1 MDRIRIK
8 KALTD
13 QHKAYRSHIEHFW
26 QNAKFIAD
34 PPSIQSFVKVG
45 NEDVEVVITEDLIR
59 RVLDFGDRPED
70 PTGYPARMVKGCF
83 YRMGYTGHVNET
95 NFSKKLKHEHE
106 KLLLD
111 LKLLMLIRERKRWM
125 LYLKSDPSLK
135 QNLNLNRLI
144 SHSLFSLVKLM
155 MCLMRHK
162 KNEERIAAI
171 VKKTSI
177 KRFQFMNKP
186 IL

>member
-1 MDRIRIK
+1 MNRIRIK

-59 RVLDFGDRPED
+59 RVLDLGDRPED

-95 NFSKKLKHEHE
+95 NFSKAEARARKAVAGTEAANANKGKE
-106 KLLLD
+106 KVD
-111 LKLLMLIRERKRWM
+111 AVREIRPEPEAEPESEPVDITQFVLIGEA
-125 LYLKSDPSLK
+125 YDVSY
-135 QNLNLNRLI
+135 
-144 SHSLFSLVKLM
+144 
-155 MCLMRHK
+155 
-162 KNEERIAAI
+162 E
-171 VKKTSI
+171 T
-177 KRFQFMNKP
+177 
-186 IL
+186 

>member
-1 MDRIRIK
+1 MEPFKPILDFMNRIRIK

-13 QHKAYRSHIEHFW
+13 QHKAYRSHIERFW

-95 NFSKKLKHEHE
+95 NFSKANLSRPYKFYTKCW
-106 KLLLD
+106 
-111 LKLLMLIRERKRWM
+111 KR
-125 LYLKSDPSLK
+125 
-135 QNLNLNRLI
+135 NLELTL
-144 SHSLFSLVKLM
+144 
-155 MCLMRHK
+155 K
-162 KNEERIAAI
+162 KN
-171 VKKTSI
+171 SI
-177 KRFQFMNKP
+177 K
-186 IL
+186 